1 MQSKRHGK
9 CTNLDRRWGID
20 VVLWVVRTCS
30 WLGQQWQQQKLWWL
44 QMNWTCQRAPQ
55 QEEKPT
61 VRCVSTNVKPQ
72 LNAFTEDTHT
82 HPPPHTHTTCTHTL
96 LRISTHV
103 RDPPEQIVFHSLN
116 TRSATCLGIS
126 WVPKH
131 IVTKHL
137 TLKQT
142 NKTKKKTNLVKQING
157 HWKIGLPPR
166 TLFQ

>member
-1 MQSKRHGK
+1 
-9 CTNLDRRWGID
+9 
-20 VVLWVVRTCS
+20 
-30 WLGQQWQQQKLWWL
+30 
-44 QMNWTCQRAPQ
+44 MNWTCQRAPQ

-82 HPPPHTHTTCTHTL
+82 HPPHTHTHTTCTHTL

-142 NKTKKKTNLVKQING
+142 NKQNKEENKPSQTNKWSLKDWLATKNTFPITRRAKAQSIDSYSKQENS
-157 HWKIGLPPR
+157 
-166 TLFQ
+166 TEVTA